1 MTLSLFLQVLFTLS
15 LLILTYYFLV
25 LAVYAY
31 IQFRS
36 LLRLNRRMRVVRA
49 GVRLDEESLTPVSV
63 LVPAFNEGA
72 TILASITSLLEQEY
86 PCLEVIVINDGSH
99 DDTLQQLQTSYDL
112 IPMELPPL
120 TPLPCQSLQGAYRG
134 RTETR
139 LVVLDKL
146 NGGKADALN
155 AGLNAAHHPL
165 VCCVDADSLLEPDAI
180 RQMACLFSR
189 RENTIAVGGMVRPM
203 NGCTVRAGRVSG
215 IQLPRTPLELVQ
227 VVEYL
232 RAFLTSRFGW
242 ESMNSLLIVS
252 GAFGMFDRAA
262 VLEVGGY
269 APTIGEDAELT
280 LRLHHHMLDTGRP
293 YTIAMALDAVC
304 WTQVPQD
311 LRGLRTQRIRWQKG
325 LADALW
331 KHRSLLLNPR
341 YGRVGMLAL
350 PFFWF
355 SELLGP
361 VIELLGYVLLLL
373 AFILDVAAPQALVLF
388 AMAYLHGVLQS
399 VLAVTAEDRTTR
411 LYPDG
416 KSLQRLLLV
425 CFVEPLVYRP
435 LTVWWRCRALLT
447 LWQKPT
453 WGTIHRTEF

>member
-72 TILASITSLLEQEY
+72 TILASVASLLEQEY

-189 RENTIAVGGMVRPM
+189 WENTIAVGGMVRPM

-293 YTIAMALDAVC
+293 
-304 WTQVPQD
+304 
-311 LRGLRTQRIRWQKG
+311 
-325 LADALW
+325 
-331 KHRSLLLNPR
+331 
-341 YGRVGMLAL
+341 
-350 PFFWF
+350 
-355 SELLGP
+355 
-361 VIELLGYVLLLL
+361 
-373 AFILDVAAPQALVLF
+373 
-388 AMAYLHGVLQS
+388 
-399 VLAVTAEDRTTR
+399 
-411 LYPDG
+411 
-416 KSLQRLLLV
+416 
-425 CFVEPLVYRP
+425 
-435 LTVWWRCRALLT
+435 
-447 LWQKPT
+447 
-453 WGTIHRTEF
+453 

>member
-86 PCLEVIVINDGSH
+86 PGLEVIVINDGSH

-120 TPLPCQSLQGAYRG
+120 TPLPCQPLQGAYRG

-203 NGCTVRAGRVSG
+203 NGCTVRAGQVSG

-293 YTIAMALDAVC
+293 
-304 WTQVPQD
+304 
-311 LRGLRTQRIRWQKG
+311 
-325 LADALW
+325 
-331 KHRSLLLNPR
+331 
-341 YGRVGMLAL
+341 
-350 PFFWF
+350 
-355 SELLGP
+355 
-361 VIELLGYVLLLL
+361 
-373 AFILDVAAPQALVLF
+373 
-388 AMAYLHGVLQS
+388 
-399 VLAVTAEDRTTR
+399 
-411 LYPDG
+411 
-416 KSLQRLLLV
+416 
-425 CFVEPLVYRP
+425 
-435 LTVWWRCRALLT
+435 
-447 LWQKPT
+447 
-453 WGTIHRTEF
+453 